1 MTDLIT
7 IDSDNFDA
15 MASVMGMQISNKEN
29 KNTLSRIRVVKKA
42 IKGETSLNGR
52 KTTIDV
58 VASGWYSIEDADKK
72 YIYAETI
79 SIRPFL
85 QRFMYQKYDSNIS
98 NYIKTIMSD
107 NINVDLKD
115 NMGTFNCGKPSGY
128 IQDFSSLPDAMQ
140 ELIRSIKRT
149 RVILGTVT
157 FVDATDEKG
166 NTVEVVD
173 MPFVW
178 EVDNKEGFKNFAAAT
193 AKLAQHRRLSEYHN
207 INVTTA
213 EREAVG
219 NTYYVP
225 ICEVDLDNTFE
236 VLEKDQALFKDFM
249 AWIESHNRWVLSE
262 WDQKQIQKATD
273 EEKELAESFV
283 DIDVEEVE

>member
-58 VASGWYSIEDADKK
+58 VPSGWYSIEDADKK

-98 NYIKTIMSD
+98 NYVKTIMSD

-128 IQDFSSLPDAMQ
+128 IEDFNSLP
-140 ELIRSIKRT
+140 EGTKEIIRQVKRT
-149 RVILGTVT
+149 RVLFGEATLSKAITEKGDSASVKSVPFIWEIDTKEGYKNLGMLFNELSKMRRLPMQHTVT
-157 FVDATDEKG
+157 IHTDEREGSTSSYFVPNYILDKKSNIAITDDDQNTFREFMSYIDRHNTWVSTEWDKNNKEETSPGIANEFIDIDAT
-166 NTVEVVD
+166 
-173 MPFVW
+173 
-178 EVDNKEGFKNFAAAT
+178 
-193 AKLAQHRRLSEYHN
+193 Q
-207 INVTTA
+207 
-213 EREAVG
+213 
-219 NTYYVP
+219 
-225 ICEVDLDNTFE
+225 
-236 VLEKDQALFKDFM
+236 
-249 AWIESHNRWVLSE
+249 
-262 WDQKQIQKATD
+262 
-273 EEKELAESFV
+273 
-283 DIDVEEVE
+283 

>member
-58 VASGWYSIEDADKK
+58 VPSGWYSIEDADKK

-98 NYIKTIMSD
+98 NYVKTIMSD

-128 IQDFSSLPDAMQ
+128 IEEATLSKAITEKGDSASVKSVPFIWEIDTKEGYKNLGMLFSELSKMRRLPMQ
-140 ELIRSIKRT
+140 H
-149 RVILGTVT
+149 TVT
-157 FVDATDEKG
+157 IHTDEREGSTSSYFVPNYILDKKSNIAITDDDQNTFREFMSYIDRHNTWVSTEWDKNNKEETSPGIANEFIDIDAT
-166 NTVEVVD
+166 
-173 MPFVW
+173 
-178 EVDNKEGFKNFAAAT
+178 
-193 AKLAQHRRLSEYHN
+193 Q
-207 INVTTA
+207 
-213 EREAVG
+213 
-219 NTYYVP
+219 
-225 ICEVDLDNTFE
+225 
-236 VLEKDQALFKDFM
+236 
-249 AWIESHNRWVLSE
+249 
-262 WDQKQIQKATD
+262 
-273 EEKELAESFV
+273 
-283 DIDVEEVE
+283 

>member
-1 MTDLIT
+1 
-7 IDSDNFDA
+7 
-15 MASVMGMQISNKEN
+15 
-29 KNTLSRIRVVKKA
+29 
-42 IKGETSLNGR
+42 
-52 KTTIDV
+52 
-58 VASGWYSIEDADKK
+58 
-72 YIYAETI
+72 
-79 SIRPFL
+79 
-85 QRFMYQKYDSNIS
+85 
-98 NYIKTIMSD
+98 
-107 NINVDLKD
+107 
-115 NMGTFNCGKPSGY
+115 
-128 IQDFSSLPDAMQ
+128 
-140 ELIRSIKRT
+140 
-149 RVILGTVT
+149 
-157 FVDATDEKG
+157 
-166 NTVEVVD
+166 

-193 AKLAQHRRLSEYHN
+193 AKLAQHRRLSVYHN

-236 VLEKDQALFKDFM
+236 VSDTDQALFKDFM

-262 WDQKQIQKATD
+262 WDQKQVQKATD